1 MLIFI
6 PHKFDI
12 DFITLR
18 KVPRAKLAEK
28 HSQKLDNSPK
38 TIKLSP
44 STSCDKLE
52 QPGLGELTA
61 GVNLQ
66 QLSAKPLPVD
76 KEYLGASL
84 PSTTQQVPKRTA
96 EKDLKKDHFMASE
109 SARAAAELSWALS
122 NAATGRGG
130 QERFLGDFPSK
141 PRLTSTIT
149 VAKTAGQEVYSDDVP
164 VNATQGAP
172 KVSLGETLKAYLEAS
187 ATLNTKEAPALSDSK
202 LVGKTKAISLT
213 GMPKP
218 LLEV

>member
-12 DFITLR
+12 DLITLH

-38 TIKLSP
+38 TINP
-44 STSCDKLE
+44 SASCNKLE
-52 QPGLGELTA
+52 QPGLGKLTA

-66 QLSAKPLPVD
+66 QLSAKPLPVN
-76 KEYLGASL
+76 KEYLGTSL
-84 PSTTQQVPKRTA
+84 PSTTQQVPKGKA
-96 EKDLKKDHFMASE
+96 ENDFKKDHFMASE

-122 NAATGRGG
+122 NAGTARGG
-130 QERFLGDFPSK
+130 QERFLGGSPSK
-141 PRLTSTIT
+141 LRLASTIT
-149 VAKTAGQEVYSDDVP
+149 VAKTAGQEVYSDDVL
-164 VNATQGAP
+164 VNAAQEAP
-172 KVSLGETLKAYLEAS
+172 KLSLGETLKAYLEAS
-187 ATLNTKEAPALSDSK
+187 ATLNTKEAPALPGSK

-213 GMPKP
+213 GMPKL